1 MKVHEYLDFNHRV
14 TEIGEEIREME
25 HFIEKAMLRL
35 RVTQGLLGNLK
46 QFVRDDVTRTKGD

>member
-1 MKVHEYLDFNHRV
+1 MKVHEYIDFDHRV
-14 TEIGEEIREME
+14 MEIEKEIREME
-25 HFIEKAMLRL
+25 NFIDKAMLRL

>member
-1 MKVHEYLDFNHRV
+1 MKVHEYLDFDHRV
-14 TEIGEEIREME
+14 MEIEKEIREME
-25 HFIEKAMLRL
+25 HFIDKAMLRL

>member
-1 MKVHEYLDFNHRV
+1 MKVHEYLDFDHRV
-14 TEIGEEIREME
+14 MEIEKEIREME
-25 HFIEKAMLRL
+25 NFIDKAMLRL